1 MRKYNILS
9 IIVVMALAVVS
20 CSKWTE
26 TERIT
31 YDNQNIEKLV
41 HLIEAQKESDLNPH
55 MREYYKKLREEYR
68 TKPRVKGFG

>member
-31 YDNQNIEKLV
+31 YDNQDIQKLV

-55 MREYYKKLREEYR
+55 MREYYKNYAKSIAQNL
-68 TKPRVKGFG
+68 V